1 MTIEEDEARI
11 RKSATLIEAEK
22 DTQKLVIL
30 AAELDRLL
38 RLKLE
43 RQKTPTVTARWA
55 PSKPVFNW
63 SLRRM
68 NSLQASW

>member
-43 RQKTPTVTARWA
+43 RQTTPTADR
-55 PSKPVFNW
+55 
-63 SLRRM
+63 
-68 NSLQASW
+68 